1 MGHVN
6 KSRIIAKKTNKE
18 DNQTSG
24 SAPMNEETKKKK
36 HKDKLFE
43 IPVCGRGDEQ
53 GRQRSPG
60 WTWRILS
67 ICQQPE
73 LWAPFPNPRSAKV
86 IELVF
91 EKATLDQSHGG

>member
-36 HKDKLFE
+36 
-43 IPVCGRGDEQ
+43 
-53 GRQRSPG
+53 
-60 WTWRILS
+60 T
-67 ICQQPE
+67 
-73 LWAPFPNPRSAKV
+73 
-86 IELVF
+86 
-91 EKATLDQSHGG
+91 